1 MATFKYISKDMSAKT
16 IRGTLEADDRNDL
29 VRKLKEQNLF
39 LVSCQDVTK
48 KTVNQYKMKLNE
60 LSAYSR
66 EIGTMLASGLSLIRI
81 FSIMVRREDNKK
93 IKMNKS
99 YGGNLLKQKLI
110 NEFIN
115 KGYSKEDIIS
125 ILDSKNL
132 NDNELYNREYEKL
145 YNKYK
150 NKYTGS
156 DLEYFIKQKLYSK
169 GFKKSDL

>member
-1 MATFKYISKDMSAKT
+1 MYATIRTAIESDISGKHIKEILSETNFDNIDLNECKDLFMKNLFYTDFKDKTKGNLDSKIINEEISLYSKDDLLLN
-16 IRGTLEADDRNDL
+16 LE
-29 VRKLKEQNLF
+29 KLI
-39 LVSCQDVTK
+39 D
-48 KTVNQYKMKLNE
+48 
-60 LSAYSR
+60 
-66 EIGTMLASGLSLIRI
+66 
-81 FSIMVRREDNKK
+81 KK

-99 YGGNLLKQKLI
+99 YGGALLKQKLI

-145 YNKYK
+145 YNRYK

>member
-93 IKMNKS
+93 IKKALITIAN
-99 YGGNLLKQKLI
+99 NLKEISFKLENASFDSDDI
-110 NEFIN
+110 
-115 KGYSKEDIIS
+115 SQEDII
-125 ILDSKNL
+125 I
-132 NDNELYNREYEKL
+132 
-145 YNKYK
+145 
-150 NKYTGS
+150 
-156 DLEYFIKQKLYSK
+156 IKGDK
-169 GFKKSDL
+169 

>member
-81 FSIMVRREDNKK
+81 FLLWFEEKIIKK
-93 IKMNKS
+93 
-99 YGGNLLKQKLI
+99 
-110 NEFIN
+110 
-115 KGYSKEDIIS
+115 
-125 ILDSKNL
+125 
-132 NDNELYNREYEKL
+132 
-145 YNKYK
+145 
-150 NKYTGS
+150 
-156 DLEYFIKQKLYSK
+156 
-169 GFKKSDL
+169 

>member
-66 EIGTMLASGLSLIRI
+66 EIGTMLFGFI
-81 FSIMVRREDNKK
+81 FA
-93 IKMNKS
+93 
-99 YGGNLLKQKLI
+99 
-110 NEFIN
+110 
-115 KGYSKEDIIS
+115 S
-125 ILDSKNL
+125 ILPSFYPFKDYL
-132 NDNELYNREYEKL
+132 WTYNIDK
-145 YNKYK
+145 
-150 NKYTGS
+150 
-156 DLEYFIKQKLYSK
+156 
-169 GFKKSDL
+169 